1 MYSRKHSRLI
11 ISFKK
16 NIFTV
21 DQWDPPMNFR
31 KLRYILDVIP
41 LAIIVVLESIF
52 LFEVIDQEYGF
63 QWQHKVALVLLPI
76 NIGLFFWHHQVA
88 VLSLGITLIL
98 GLLGF
103 LAVTHSISIRTI
115 SVGRVP
121 IFYGQ
126 PNFWL
131 FFLIHLVVSGRY
143 YFAIATRKYWQ
154 ILFGNLKSGNQRSN

>member
-1 MYSRKHSRLI
+1 
-11 ISFKK
+11 
-16 NIFTV
+16 
-21 DQWDPPMNFR
+21 MNFR

-98 GLLGF
+98 GLLGSRP
-103 LAVTHSISIRTI
+103 TPT
-115 SVGRVP
+115 
-121 IFYGQ
+121 
-126 PNFWL
+126 
-131 FFLIHLVVSGRY
+131 
-143 YFAIATRKYWQ
+143 
-154 ILFGNLKSGNQRSN
+154 